1 MRENAQADFHASRI
15 THHSS
20 QITFQKFMCGIIG
33 YVGKKSA
40 SPILLEGLRRLE
52 YRGYD
57 SAGVA
62 ILQAADLQL
71 RKKAGRID
79 SGLATVL
86 QSNPAAGN
94 LGIGHTRWATHGIP
108 SDKNCHPH
116 FDQSEKIAVVHN
128 GVIENYDALK
138 QKLLRAGHTFKSDT
152 DTEVLAHLIG
162 VHYEKLKVGR
172 VAPRAPSQGKTEN
185 GAHGVTRPTNDILT
199 QAVCD
204 ALREVIG
211 TYGLAVICADFP
223 DMIVGAR
230 RGSPLII
237 GIGKHENFLASDA
250 NAIVAHTKKVVYLND
265 YDVATITPERF
276 DVLNLGADT
285 ANVQIS
291 NLEFSQADS
300 ARGKH
305 AHFMLKEIFEQPQTV
320 ANALRG
326 RIDFEGATAKFG
338 GLNMTA
344 AELRGIDR
352 IVIAASG
359 TSWHAALVGE
369 YLIEELAQLPVEV
382 EFAHEFCYR
391 NAPLEKNT
399 VLLVLSQS
407 GETADTLA
415 ALREAKRR
423 GHRALAI
430 VNVVGSTIARE
441 ADGGIYMHAGPE
453 IGVASTKAFVSTLTI
468 LTLLAIHLGRMRQ
481 LSANRAKEILRGLE
495 ALPKQIGK
503 NLAQNSSLKKLAKK
517 YAKADDFF
525 FLGRGYTFPIAL
537 EGALKLKEISYIH
550 AEGYSAAE
558 MKHGPIALIDAQTPT
573 VFLVPQDAMYDKTM
587 ANLAMIRA
595 RQGPIIALATEGDRQ
610 IKKVADDVI
619 YLPKTLEPI
628 YPILASVPLQLFA
641 YHIAVTRG
649 CDVDKPRNLAKSVTV
664 E

>member
-1 MRENAQADFHASRI
+1 
-15 THHSS
+15 
-20 QITFQKFMCGIIG
+20 MCGIIG

-62 ILQAADLQL
+62 VLDNAKLSVR
-71 RKKAGRID
+71 RKKGKID
-79 SGLATVL
+79 EGIARVL
-86 QSNPAAGN
+86 KAEPAAGN
-94 LGIGHTRWATHGIP
+94 LGIAHTRWATHGVP
-108 SDKNCHPH
+108 SDINCHPH
-116 FDQSEKIAVVHN
+116 LDASGKIAVVHN

-138 QKLLRAGHTFKSDT
+138 QKLIRAGHKFKSDT

-162 VHYEKLKVGR
+162 EHYQQNKSGKRKVESGNEL
-172 VAPRAPSQGKTEN
+172 A
-185 GAHGVTRPTNDILT
+185 

-211 TYGLAVICADFP
+211 TYGLAVICTDFP
-223 DMIVGAR
+223 DTIIGAR

-237 GIGKHENFLASDA
+237 GIGKNENFLASDA

-276 DVLNLGADT
+276 DVLNLGTDT
-285 ANVQIS
+285 AKVQIS
-291 NLEFSQADS
+291 QLEFSQEDA

-305 AHFMLKEIFEQPQTV
+305 AHFMLKEIYEQPQTV
-320 ANALRG
+320 LNALRG
-326 RIDFEGATAKFG
+326 RLDFEGATAKFG

-344 AELRGIDR
+344 AELRNIDR

-369 YLIEELAQLPVEV
+369 YLIEELAQIPVEV

-441 ADGGIYMHAGPE
+441 SDGGIYMHAGPE
-453 IGVASTKAFVSTLTI
+453 IGVASTKAFVSTISI
-468 LTLLAIHLGRMRQ
+468 LTLLAVHLGRLRN
-481 LSANRAKEILRGLE
+481 LSAKRALDVLHGLE
-495 ALPKQIGK
+495 ALPKQIEK
-503 NLAQNSSLKKLAKK
+503 ILAQNDTLKKVAKK

-558 MKHGPIALIDAQTPT
+558 MKHGPIALIDAKTPT

-595 RQGPIIALATEGDRQ
+595 RQGPIIALATEGDKG

-619 YLPKTLEPI
+619 YLPPTLDLLN
-628 YPILASVPLQLFA
+628 PILASVPLQLFA
-641 YHIAVTRG
+641 YHIAVARG

-664 E
+664 D

>member
-1 MRENAQADFHASRI
+1 
-15 THHSS
+15 
-20 QITFQKFMCGIIG
+20 MCGIIG
-33 YVGKKSA
+33 FVGKKSA
-40 SPILLEGLRRLE
+40 SPILLESLRRLE

-62 ILQAADLQL
+62 LLHEGSILV
-71 RKKAGRID
+71 RKKKGKINE
-79 SGLATVL
+79 GLARLLKSEPV
-86 QSNPAAGN
+86 AGN
-94 LGIGHTRWATHGIP
+94 LGIGHTRWATHGVP
-108 SDKNCHPH
+108 SDKNSHPH
-116 FDQSEKIAVVHN
+116 LDQSGKIAVVHN
-128 GVIENYDALK
+128 GVIENYDGIK
-138 QKLLRAGHTFKSDT
+138 QKLLKAGHTFKSDT

-162 VHYEKLKVGR
+162 VYYEKCRSRGDE
-172 VAPRAPSQGKTEN
+172 AQTKTKSETPHVVSYDKKN
-185 GAHGVTRPTNDILT
+185 YNDTLT

-211 TYGLAVICADFP
+211 TYGLAVICAEQP
-223 DMIVGAR
+223 DTIVTAR

-237 GIGKHENFLASDA
+237 GIGNGENFIASDA

-265 YDVATITPERF
+265 YDVATITPDRF
-276 DVLNLGADT
+276 DVLNLGTDT

-291 NLEFSQADS
+291 KLEFEAEDAQ
-300 ARGKH
+300 RGKH
-305 AHFMLKEIFEQPQTV
+305 AHFMLKEIFEQPQTI

-326 RIDFEGATAKFG
+326 RIELEGATARFG
-338 GLNMTA
+338 GLNMSIS
-344 AELRGIDR
+344 ELRSIDR

-369 YLIEELAQLPVEV
+369 YLIEELAQIPVEV

-391 NAPLEKNT
+391 NAPLERDT

-441 ADGGIYMHAGPE
+441 SDGGIYMHAGPE
-453 IGVASTKAFVSTLTI
+453 IGVASTKAFVSTLTV
-468 LTLLAIHLGRMRQ
+468 LSLLAVHLGRMRN
-481 LSANRAKEILRGLE
+481 LPSKRALEILHALE
-495 ALPKQIGK
+495 AVPKQIEK
-503 NLAQNSSLKKLAKK
+503 LLAQNDSLKKIAKK

-558 MKHGPIALIDAQTPT
+558 MKHGPIALIDKKTPT
-573 VFLVPQDAMYDKTM
+573 VFLVPQDSMYDKTM

-595 RQGPIIALATEGDRQ
+595 RRGPIIALATEGDKAIR
-610 IKKVADDVI
+610 KVADDVI
-619 YLPKTLEPI
+619 YLPRALEPI
-628 YPILASVPLQLFA
+628 YPILVTVPLQLFA
-641 YHIAVTRG
+641 YHIAVARG

>member
-1 MRENAQADFHASRI
+1 
-15 THHSS
+15 
-20 QITFQKFMCGIIG
+20 MCGIIG
-33 YVGKKSA
+33 YVGKKAA

-62 ILQAADLQL
+62 VLDKATLAV
-71 RKKAGRID
+71 RKKLGKID
-79 SGLATVL
+79 EGIARVL
-86 QSNPAAGN
+86 KADPAAGK
-94 LGIGHTRWATHGIP
+94 LGIAHTRWATHGAP
-108 SDKNCHPH
+108 SDKNSHPH
-116 FDQSEKIAVVHN
+116 LDASGKIAVVHN
-128 GVIENYDALK
+128 GVIENYDLLK
-138 QKLLRAGHTFKSDT
+138 QKLVQAGHKFKSET

-162 VHYEKLKVGR
+162 DYYEKR
-172 VAPRAPSQGKTEN
+172 RGK
-185 GAHGVTRPTNDILT
+185 NDDSLT

-204 ALREVIG
+204 ALRDVIG
-211 TYGLAVICADFP
+211 TYGLAVIGTDFP
-223 DMIVGAR
+223 NTIVGAR

-237 GIGKHENFLASDA
+237 GIGKDENFLTSDA

-265 YDVATITPERF
+265 YDVATITGERF
-276 DVLNLGADT
+276 DVQNLGTET
-285 ANVQIS
+285 ASVQIS
-291 NLEFSQADS
+291 KLEFSQEDA
-300 ARGKH
+300 ARGQH
-305 AHFMLKEIFEQPQTV
+305 AHFMLKEIHEQPQTV
-320 ANALRG
+320 LNALRG
-326 RIDFEGATAKFG
+326 RLDFEGATAKFG

-344 AELRGIDR
+344 AELRNIDR

-369 YLIEELAQLPVEV
+369 YLIEELAQIPVEV

-391 NAPLEKNT
+391 NCPLEKNT

-453 IGVASTKAFVSTLTI
+453 IGVASTKAFVSTLSI
-468 LTLLAIHLGRMRQ
+468 LTLLAVHLGRLRH
-481 LSANRAKEILRGLE
+481 LSAKRALDVLRGLE
-495 ALPKQIGK
+495 AVPKQIEK
-503 NLAQNSSLKKLAKK
+503 ILAQNNSLKKLAKK
-517 YAKADDFF
+517 HAKAEDFF

-550 AEGYSAAE
+550 AEGMPAAE
-558 MKHGPIALIDAQTPT
+558 MKHGPIALIDDKTPT
-573 VFLVPQDAMYDKTM
+573 VFLVPQDAMYEKTM

-595 RQGPIIALATEGDRQ
+595 RKGPIIAVATEGDKTT
-610 IKKVADDVI
+610 KKVAEDLI
-619 YLPKTLEPI
+619 YLPKTLDLLN
-628 YPILASVPLQLFA
+628 PILASVPLQLFA
-641 YHIAVTRG
+641 YHIAVARG

>member
-1 MRENAQADFHASRI
+1 
-15 THHSS
+15 
-20 QITFQKFMCGIIG
+20 MCGIIG
-33 YVGKKSA
+33 YVGKKAA

-62 ILQAADLQL
+62 VLNGTELIV
-71 RKKAGRID
+71 RKKVGKID
-79 SGLATVL
+79 EGIAQLLKKS
-86 QSNPAAGN
+86 PAPGN
-94 LGIGHTRWATHGIP
+94 LGIAHTRWATHGVP
-108 SDKNCHPH
+108 SDENSHPH
-116 FDQSEKIAVVHN
+116 LDQSGKIAVVHN
-128 GVIENYDALK
+128 GVIENYDGIKNRLLK
-138 QKLLRAGHTFKSDT
+138 AGHKFKSST

-162 VHYEKLKVGR
+162 EYYEKRRRQPG
-172 VAPRAPSQGKTEN
+172 AN
-185 GAHGVTRPTNDILT
+185 GDTLT

-211 TYGLAVICADFP
+211 TYGIGVICTDFP
-223 DMIVGAR
+223 DTIVGAR

-237 GIGKHENFLASDA
+237 GLGKGENYLTSDA

-265 YDVATITPERF
+265 YDVATVTGDRF
-276 DVLNLGADT
+276 DVQNLGTDT

-291 NLEFSQADS
+291 NLEFSQEDS

-305 AHFMLKEIFEQPQTV
+305 AHFMLKEIYEQPQTV
-320 ANALRG
+320 LNAIRG
-326 RIDFEGATAKFG
+326 RLDFEGATAKFG
-338 GLNMTA
+338 GLNLSA
-344 AELRGIDR
+344 AELRNVDR
-352 IVIAASG
+352 IIIAASG

-369 YLIEELAQLPVEV
+369 YLIEEFAQIPVEV

-391 NAPLEKNT
+391 NCPLEKNT

-423 GHRALAI
+423 GHHVLSI

-441 ADGGIYMHAGPE
+441 VDGGIYMHAGPE

-468 LTLLAIHLGRMRQ
+468 LAMLAIHLGRMRL
-481 LSANRAKEILRGLE
+481 LSANRALEVLRAID
-495 ALPKQIGK
+495 ALPKQIEK
-503 NLAQNSSLKKLAKK
+503 LLKQNDAIKKIAKK

-525 FLGRGYTFPIAL
+525 FLSRGYSFPIAL

-558 MKHGPIALIDAQTPT
+558 MKHGPIALIDPQTPT
-573 VFLVPQDAMYDKTM
+573 VFIVPQDAMYEKTM

-595 RQGPIIALATEGDRQ
+595 RKGPIIAVATEGDTG
-610 IKKVADDVI
+610 IKKVANDVI
-619 YLPKTLEPI
+619 YLPKTVESLN
-628 YPILASVPLQLFA
+628 PILAIVPLQLFS
-641 YHIAVTRG
+641 YHVAVARG

>member
-1 MRENAQADFHASRI
+1 
-15 THHSS
+15 
-20 QITFQKFMCGIIG
+20 MCGIIG
-33 YVGKKSA
+33 YVGKKAA

-62 ILQAADLQL
+62 VLNHAAINV
-71 RKKAGRID
+71 RKKLGKIDDGIAPLLKAEPVAGC
-79 SGLATVL
+79 
-86 QSNPAAGN
+86 
-94 LGIGHTRWATHGIP
+94 LGIAHTRWATHGSP
-108 SDKNCHPH
+108 SDINSHPH
-116 FDQSEKIAVVHN
+116 LDGSGKIAVVHN
-128 GVIENYDALK
+128 GVIENYDTIR
-138 QKLLRAGHTFKSDT
+138 QKLLAAGHKFKSAT

-162 VHYEKLKVGR
+162 EYYERRRASTVAQAR
-172 VAPRAPSQGKTEN
+172 VCDSKSPSACTTETHRRDACATRN
-185 GAHGVTRPTNDILT
+185 GDSALT
-199 QAVCD
+199 LAVCD

-211 TYGLAVICADFP
+211 TYGLAVICSDFP
-223 DMIVGAR
+223 NVIVGAR

-237 GIGKHENFLASDA
+237 GIGQDENFIASDA

-265 YDVATITPERF
+265 YDVATITPDRF
-276 DVLNLGADT
+276 DVINLGTDT

-291 NLEFSQADS
+291 NLEFSQEDA

-320 ANALRG
+320 LNALRG
-326 RIDFEGATAKFG
+326 RLDYEGATAKFG
-338 GLNMTA
+338 GLNMTPS
-344 AELRGIDR
+344 ELRNIDR

-369 YLIEELAQLPVEV
+369 YLIEELAQIPVEV

-391 NAPLEKNT
+391 NCPLEKNT

-441 ADGGIYMHAGPE
+441 SDGGIYMHAGPE
-453 IGVASTKAFVSTLTI
+453 IGVASTKAFVSTLTV
-468 LTLLAIHLGRMRQ
+468 LTLLAVHLGRLRQ

-495 ALPKQIGK
+495 ALPPQIEK
-503 NLAQNSSLKKLAKK
+503 IFTQNAALKKIAKK

-525 FLGRGYTFPIAL
+525 FLSRGCTFPIAL

-558 MKHGPIALIDAQTPT
+558 MKHGPIALIDKKTPT
-573 VFLVPQDAMYDKTM
+573 VFIVPRDAMYEKTM

-595 RQGPIIALATEGDRQ
+595 RKGPIIAVATEGDAT
-610 IKKVADDVI
+610 IAKTANDVI
-619 YLPKTLEPI
+619 YVPKTLDLLN
-628 YPILASVPLQLFA
+628 PILASVPLQLFA
-641 YHIAVTRG
+641 YYIAVMRG

>member
-1 MRENAQADFHASRI
+1 
-15 THHSS
+15 
-20 QITFQKFMCGIIG
+20 MCGIIG
-33 YVGKKSA
+33 YVGKKAA

-62 ILQAADLQL
+62 VLDNGALSL
-71 RKKAGRID
+71 RKKKGKID
-79 SGLATVL
+79 KGLARVL
-86 QSNPAAGN
+86 KTEPVAGN
-94 LGIGHTRWATHGIP
+94 LGIGHTRWATHGVP
-108 SDKNCHPH
+108 SDTNCHPH
-116 FDQSEKIAVVHN
+116 LDATGKIAVVHN

-138 QKLLRAGHTFKSDT
+138 QKLIRAGHKFKSDT

-162 VHYEKLKVGR
+162 DHYEKR
-172 VAPRAPSQGKTEN
+172 RAKN
-185 GAHGVTRPTNDILT
+185 GVNGDGNNLA
-199 QAVCD
+199 QAVSG

-211 TYGLAVICADFP
+211 TYGLAVLCTDFP
-223 DMIVGAR
+223 DTIVGAR

-237 GIGKHENFLASDA
+237 GIGRDEHFLASDA

-276 DVLNLGADT
+276 DVLNLGTDT
-285 ANVQIS
+285 ATVQIS
-291 NLEFSQADS
+291 NLEFSHEDVG
-300 ARGKH
+300 RGKF

-320 ANALRG
+320 LNALRG
-326 RIDFEGATAKFG
+326 RLDFEGATAKFG
-338 GLNMTA
+338 GLNMSS

-391 NAPLEKNT
+391 NCPLEKNT

-415 ALREAKRR
+415 ALREARRR
-423 GHRALAI
+423 GHRVLAI

-441 ADGGIYMHAGPE
+441 SDGGIYMHAGPE
-453 IGVASTKAFVSTLTI
+453 IGVASTKAFVSTITI
-468 LTLLAIHLGRMRQ
+468 LTLLAVHLGRLRN
-481 LSANRAKEILRGLE
+481 LSAKRALDVLHGLE
-495 ALPKQIGK
+495 ALPKQIEK
-503 NLAQNSSLKKLAKK
+503 ILAQNDALKKLAKK
-517 YAKADDFF
+517 YAKAGDFF
-525 FLGRGYTFPIAL
+525 FLGRGCTFPIAL

-558 MKHGPIALIDAQTPT
+558 MKHGPIALIDKDTPT

-595 RQGPIIALATEGDRQ
+595 RQGPIIALATEGDKGIR
-610 IKKVADDVI
+610 KVANDVI
-619 YLPKTLEPI
+619 YLPPTLDLLN
-628 YPILASVPLQLFA
+628 PILASVPLQLFA
-641 YHIAVTRG
+641 YHIAVARG

>member
-1 MRENAQADFHASRI
+1 
-15 THHSS
+15 
-20 QITFQKFMCGIIG
+20 MCGIIG
-33 YVGKKSA
+33 YIGKKSA
-40 SPILLEGLRRLE
+40 APILLEGLRRLE

-62 ILQAADLQL
+62 LADGGQLVL
-71 RKKAGRID
+71 RKKLGKID
-79 SGLATVL
+79 EGLAPLLKEQPV
-86 QSNPAAGN
+86 PGVY
-94 LGIGHTRWATHGIP
+94 GIGHTRWATHGVP
-108 SDKNCHPH
+108 SDKNSHPH
-116 FDQSEKIAVVHN
+116 LDQTGRIALVHN

-138 QKLLRAGHTFKSDT
+138 QRLLRDGYVFKSDT
-152 DTEVLAHLIG
+152 DTEVLAHLISD
-162 VHYEKLKVGR
+162 YYKKNR
-172 VAPRAPSQGKTEN
+172 KN
-185 GAHGVTRPTNDILT
+185 GGNALT

-204 ALREVIG
+204 ALGDVIG
-211 TYGLAVICADFP
+211 TYGLAVISADEP
-223 DMIVGAR
+223 GVMVGAR

-237 GIGKHENFLASDA
+237 GIGKDENFLTSDA

-265 YDVATITPERF
+265 YDVATITSDRF
-276 DVLNLGADT
+276 DVQNLGTNT
-285 ANVQIS
+285 ASVQIS
-291 NLEFSQADS
+291 KLEFGAEDAQ
-300 ARGKH
+300 RGKH
-305 AHFMLKEIFEQPQTV
+305 AHFMLKEMFEQPQTV
-320 ANALRG
+320 QNALRG
-326 RIDFEGATAKFG
+326 RLDLEGATAKFG

-369 YLIEELAQLPVEV
+369 YLVEELAQLPVEV

-391 NAPLEKNT
+391 NCPLEKNT
-399 VLLVLSQS
+399 ILLVLSQS

-423 GHRALAI
+423 GHRTLAI

-441 ADGGIYMHAGPE
+441 SDGGIYMHAGPE

-468 LTLLAIHLGRMRQ
+468 LTLLAVHLGRMRM
-481 LSANRAKEILRGLE
+481 LSAKRSLEILHALQAVPQQLEAILAHNKEI
-495 ALPKQIGK
+495 
-503 NLAQNSSLKKLAKK
+503 KKLSKK
-517 YAKADDFF
+517 YAHARDFF

-558 MKHGPIALIDAQTPT
+558 MKHGPIALIDADTPT
-573 VFLVPQDAMYDKTM
+573 VFLVPQDSMYDKTM

-595 RQGPIIALATEGDRQ
+595 RQGPIIALATEGDQQ
-610 IKKVADDVI
+610 IGKVANDVI

-628 YPILASVPLQLFA
+628 YPLLATVPLQLFA
-641 YHIAVTRG
+641 YHIAVARG

>member
-1 MRENAQADFHASRI
+1 
-15 THHSS
+15 
-20 QITFQKFMCGIIG
+20 MCGIIG

-62 ILQAADLQL
+62 VLDQL
-71 RKKAGRID
+71 GLVVRKKLGKIDEGIARLLKAEPVAG
-79 SGLATVL
+79 T
-86 QSNPAAGN
+86 
-94 LGIGHTRWATHGIP
+94 LGIAHTRWATHGIP
-108 SDKNCHPH
+108 ADKNSHPH
-116 FDQSEKIAVVHN
+116 LDASGKIAVVHN
-128 GVIENYDALK
+128 GVIENYDLLK
-138 QKLLRAGHTFKSDT
+138 QKLLRAGHKFKSDT

-162 VHYEKLKVGR
+162 DYYEKRRGV
-172 VAPRAPSQGKTEN
+172 N
-185 GAHGVTRPTNDILT
+185 GDSLT

-211 TYGLAVICADFP
+211 TYGIAVICTDLQNT
-223 DMIVGAR
+223 IVGAR

-237 GIGKHENFLASDA
+237 GIGKDENFLTSDA

-265 YDVATITPERF
+265 YDVATVTGERF
-276 DVLNLGADT
+276 DVLNLGTDT

-291 NLEFSQADS
+291 NLEFSQEDA

-305 AHFMLKEIFEQPQTV
+305 AHFMLKEIFEQPQSV
-320 ANALRG
+320 LNALRG
-326 RIDFEGATAKFG
+326 RLDFEGATAKFG
-338 GLNMTA
+338 GLNMTS
-344 AELRGIDR
+344 AELRNIDR

-399 VLLVLSQS
+399 ILLVLSQS

-415 ALREAKRR
+415 ALREARRR
-423 GHRALAI
+423 GHKALAI

-441 ADGGIYMHAGPE
+441 SDGGIYMHAGPE
-453 IGVASTKAFVSTLTI
+453 IGVASTKAFVSTI
-468 LTLLAIHLGRMRQ
+468 AVLTLLAVHLGRMRQ
-481 LSANRAKEILRGLE
+481 LSAKRALDVLRGLE
-495 ALPKQIGK
+495 ALPKQIETL
-503 NLAQNSSLKKLAKK
+503 LAQNNMLKKLAKK

-525 FLGRGYTFPIAL
+525 FLGRGYAFPIAL

-558 MKHGPIALIDAQTPT
+558 MKHGPIALIDRKTPT

-595 RQGPIIALATEGDRQ
+595 RKGPIIALATEGDTAIQ
-610 IKKVADDVI
+610 KVANDVI
-619 YLPKTLEPI
+619 YLPPTLDLLN
-628 YPILASVPLQLFA
+628 PILASVPLQLFA
-641 YHIAVTRG
+641 YHIAVARG

>member
-1 MRENAQADFHASRI
+1 
-15 THHSS
+15 
-20 QITFQKFMCGIIG
+20 MCGIIG

-62 ILQAADLQL
+62 VLDDAHMLV
-71 RKKAGRID
+71 RKKKGRID
-79 SGLATVL
+79 EGLARVL
-86 QSNPAAGN
+86 RADPAAGS
-94 LGIGHTRWATHGIP
+94 LGIGHTRWATHGVP
-108 SDKNCHPH
+108 ADENSHPH
-116 FDQSEKIAVVHN
+116 LDGTGKIAVVHN

-138 QKLLRAGHTFKSDT
+138 QRLSKSGHKFKSTT

-162 VHYEKLKVGR
+162 EYYEKRRQG
-172 VAPRAPSQGKTEN
+172 VAPLSCPGSRHDHGSGMHHHHPHNGDAAPAPS
-185 GAHGVTRPTNDILT
+185 ADILT

-211 TYGLAVICADFP
+211 TYGLGVICTDFP
-223 DMIVGAR
+223 NTIVVAR
-230 RGSPLII
+230 RGSPIII
-237 GIGKHENFLASDA
+237 GIGKDEHFIASDA

-265 YDVATITPERF
+265 YDVATITAERF
-276 DVLNLGADT
+276 DVLNLGTDT

-291 NLEFSQADS
+291 NLEFSHEDA

-305 AHFMLKEIFEQPQTV
+305 AHFMLKEIYEQPQTV
-320 ANALRG
+320 LNALRG

-369 YLIEELAQLPVEV
+369 YLIEELAQIPVEV

-391 NAPLEKNT
+391 NCPLEKNT

-441 ADGGIYMHAGPE
+441 SDGGIYMHAGPE
-453 IGVASTKAFVSTLTI
+453 IGVASTKAFVSTLTV
-468 LTLLAIHLGRMRQ
+468 LTLLAIHLGRLRQ
-481 LSANRAKEILRGLE
+481 LSANRAREILRALE
-495 ALPKQIGK
+495 VIPKQLEKI
-503 NLAQNSSLKKLAKK
+503 LAQNTALKKLAKK
-517 YAKADDFF
+517 YARAEDFF
-525 FLGRGYTFPIAL
+525 FLARGYTFPIAL

-558 MKHGPIALIDAQTPT
+558 MKHGPIALIDAKTPT
-573 VFLVPQDAMYDKTM
+573 VFLVPQDSMYEKTM

-595 RQGPIIALATEGDRQ
+595 R
-610 IKKVADDVI
+610 K
-619 YLPKTLEPI
+619 
-628 YPILASVPLQLFA
+628 
-641 YHIAVTRG
+641 
-649 CDVDKPRNLAKSVTV
+649 
-664 E
+664 

>member
-1 MRENAQADFHASRI
+1 
-15 THHSS
+15 
-20 QITFQKFMCGIIG
+20 MCGIIG
-33 YVGKKSA
+33 YVGKKAA

-62 ILQAADLQL
+62 IKNNGTLLIRKKKGKIDEGLARVLQAE
-71 RKKAGRID
+71 
-79 SGLATVL
+79 
-86 QSNPAAGN
+86 PAPGKI
-94 LGIGHTRWATHGIP
+94 GIGHTRWATHGVP
-108 SDKNCHPH
+108 SDKNSHPQT
-116 FDQSEKIAVVHN
+116 DASGNIAIVHN
-128 GVIENYDALK
+128 GVIENYDLLK
-138 QKLLRAGHTFKSDT
+138 QRLIRAGHRFTSDT

-162 VHYEKLKVGR
+162 EAYAKRTALN
-172 VAPRAPSQGKTEN
+172 GKAGSRGSSAVPLPIYDGEL
-185 GAHGVTRPTNDILT
+185 LT

-211 TYGLAVICADFP
+211 TYGVAVVCTDVP
-223 DMIVGAR
+223 GTIVSAR
-230 RGSPLII
+230 RGSPIII
-237 GIGKHENFLASDA
+237 GIGEGEHFVTSDA

-265 YDVATITPERF
+265 YDVATITSERF
-276 DVLNLGADT
+276 DVANLGTDT

-291 NLEFSQADS
+291 NLEFSQEDAQ
-300 ARGKH
+300 RGKH
-305 AHFMLKEIFEQPQTV
+305 AHFMLKEILEQPQTV
-320 ANALRG
+320 QNALRG
-326 RIDFEGATAKFG
+326 RLDFEAATAKFG
-338 GLNMTA
+338 GLNMSA
-344 AELRGIDR
+344 SELRSIDR
-352 IVIAASG
+352 LVIAASG

-369 YLIEELAQLPVEV
+369 YLIEEFAQIPVEV

-391 NAPLEKNT
+391 NCPLEKNT

-441 ADGGIYMHAGPE
+441 SDGGIYMHAGPE
-453 IGVASTKAFVSTLTI
+453 IGVASTKAFVSTLTV
-468 LTLLAIHLGRMRQ
+468 LSLLGVHLGRMRN
-481 LSANRAKEILRGLE
+481 LPAKRALE
-495 ALPKQIGK
+495 VLHALEGVPKQISGL
-503 NLAQNSSLKKLAKK
+503 LAQSKAIKRLAQK
-517 YAKADDFF
+517 YAQAKDFF
-525 FLGRGYTFPIAL
+525 FLGRGYNFPIAL

-558 MKHGPIALIDAQTPT
+558 MKHGPIALIDENTPT
-573 VFLVPQDAMYDKTM
+573 VFLVPQDSMYDKTM

-595 RQGPIIALATEGDRQ
+595 RKGPIIALATEGDKA

-619 YLPKTLEPI
+619 YLPPAMESI
-628 YPILASVPLQLFA
+628 YPLLATVPLQLFA
-641 YHIAVTRG
+641 YHIAVARG

>member
-1 MRENAQADFHASRI
+1 
-15 THHSS
+15 
-20 QITFQKFMCGIIG
+20 MCGIIG
-33 YVGKKSA
+33 YVGKKAA

-62 ILQAADLQL
+62 IKDNGALLI
-71 RKKAGRID
+71 RKKKGKID
-79 SGLATVL
+79 EGLARVL
-86 QSNPAAGN
+86 LAEPASGK
-94 LGIGHTRWATHGIP
+94 LGIGHTRWATHGVP
-108 SDKNCHPH
+108 SDKNSHPQT
-116 FDQSEKIAVVHN
+116 DASGNIAVVHN
-128 GVIENYDALK
+128 GVIENYDLLK
-138 QKLLRAGHTFKSDT
+138 QRLIRAGHQFTSDT

-162 VHYEKLKVGR
+162 NAYAKRTALN
-172 VAPRAPSQGKTEN
+172 GKT
-185 GAHGVTRPTNDILT
+185 GPRGSSAAPLPINDGELLT

-211 TYGLAVICADFP
+211 TYGLAVICTDVP
-223 DMIVGAR
+223 GTIVSAR
-230 RGSPLII
+230 RGSPIII
-237 GIGKHENFLASDA
+237 GIGEGEHFVTSDA

-265 YDVATITPERF
+265 YDVATITPDRF
-276 DVLNLGADT
+276 DVANLGTDT

-291 NLEFSQADS
+291 NLEFSQEDAQ
-300 ARGKH
+300 RGKH
-305 AHFMLKEIFEQPQTV
+305 AHFMLKEIYEQPQTV
-320 ANALRG
+320 QNALRG
-326 RIDFEGATAKFG
+326 RLDFEAATAKFG

-344 AELRGIDR
+344 SELRSIDR
-352 IVIAASG
+352 LVIAASG

-369 YLIEELAQLPVEV
+369 YLIEEFAQLPVEV

-391 NAPLEKNT
+391 NCPLEKNT

-441 ADGGIYMHAGPE
+441 SDGGIYMHAGPE
-453 IGVASTKAFVSTLTI
+453 IGVASTKAFVSTLTV
-468 LTLLAIHLGRMRQ
+468 LSLLGIHLGRMRN
-481 LSANRAKEILRGLE
+481 LPAKRALEVLRALDAVPEQISGL
-495 ALPKQIGK
+495 
-503 NLAQNSSLKKLAKK
+503 LAQNKAIKKLAQK
-517 YAKADDFF
+517 YALAKDFF
-525 FLGRGYTFPIAL
+525 FLGRGYNFPIAL

-558 MKHGPIALIDAQTPT
+558 MKHGPIALIDENTPT
-573 VFLVPQDAMYDKTM
+573 VFLVPQDSMYDKTM

-595 RQGPIIALATEGDRQ
+595 RKGPIIALATEGDKA

-619 YLPKTLEPI
+619 YLPPAMESI
-628 YPILASVPLQLFA
+628 YPLLATVPLQLFA
-641 YHIAVTRG
+641 YYIAVARG